1 MEISLSI
8 YKVIE
13 SSFHDCWSFRHFLE
27 EATTGWL
34 LRPQVVSVFFSA
46 DPSLTERPE
55 SISTTTFR
63 CQPNRFPASFV
74 LIINQFHFESLVW
87 SEDFFVDSFGH
98 DLFHNY
104 YHVVGHLRVS
114 EVQLVLVVDEFFR
127 ETLTRLL
134 QLLHLT
140 FDLLQFDFK

>member
-1 MEISLSI
+1 MNMLTEWDKAVADLSKNDNIIARIIADYPKERMEISLSI

-74 LIINQFHFESLVW
+74 LIIN
-87 SEDFFVDSFGH
+87 
-98 DLFHNY
+98 
-104 YHVVGHLRVS
+104 
-114 EVQLVLVVDEFFR
+114 
-127 ETLTRLL
+127 
-134 QLLHLT
+134 
-140 FDLLQFDFK
+140 